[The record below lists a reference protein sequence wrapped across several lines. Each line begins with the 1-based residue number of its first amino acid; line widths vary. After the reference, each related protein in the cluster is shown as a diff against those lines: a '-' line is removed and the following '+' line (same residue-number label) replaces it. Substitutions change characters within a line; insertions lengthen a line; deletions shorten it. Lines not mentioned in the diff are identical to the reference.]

1 MLKIGLTGN
10 IAAGKTQV
18 EKIISSLGFSVIDL
32 DNVSHEILEYN
43 KSVQDKILKEFKT
56 LNRKELGNI
65 IFKNPKKRKRLENII
80 HPILNK
86 CIENF
91 FIDNKNKNAAF
102 VSGATIFEA
111 GFDKTFDKIILI
123 DAPKETKINRLMKRN
138 NLTYKEALL
147 RLETQ
152 ENNRNKTKYIIDNDS
167 DFETLEKKVKELLE
181 KML

>member
-18 EKIISSLGFSVIDL
+18 EKIISSLGFSVMDL
-32 DNVSHEILEYN
+32 N
-43 KSVQDKILKEFKT
+43 KTAKDEILKEFKT
-56 LNRKELGNI
+56 LNRKELGDI